1 MDEQAVEL
9 LIVDGRPSIRGEC
22 DLSNATQIASW
33 LDIFDGEP
41 VELDLSGVTFLD
53 SSALHALLNIRRR
66 NPAMRI
72 TSASEIVLRLL
83 ELTGTK
89 EYLMPADENGA

>member
-1 MDEQAVEL
+1 MNDQAVEL

-33 LDIFDGEP
+33 LDTFDDEP

-53 SSALHALLNIRRR
+53 SSALHVLLSMRRR

-72 TSASEIVLRLL
+72 ASASGIVLRLF

-89 EYLMPADENGA
+89 DYLMPAVENRA